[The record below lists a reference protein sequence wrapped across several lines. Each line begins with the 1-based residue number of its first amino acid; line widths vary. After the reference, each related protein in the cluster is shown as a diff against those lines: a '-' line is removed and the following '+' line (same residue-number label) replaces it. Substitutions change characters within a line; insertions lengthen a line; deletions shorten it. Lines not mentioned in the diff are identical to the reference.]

1 MEGRLKQGER
11 EAFEVAEERQQGS
24 GMGMEAV
31 RTERK
36 SRFKRVYLKI
46 FFQELMI

>member
-11 EAFEVAEERQQGS
+11 EAFEVVEERQQGF

-31 RTERK
+31 RIERK
-36 SRFKRVYLKI
+36 IRFKRLYLKI
-46 FFQELMI
+46 FTRADD